1 MPPQI
6 NSMTATQKDSFY
18 AFEVSITPSDLNF
31 LNANPEKSAIWLSRK
46 MQEKGKEARWS
57 QLSMDQKKNYDISQ
71 AKELS
76 NVLSSRALRSLT
88 SQEWDNLDYS
98 KVMSMRWVLTT
109 KNDGSTKAR
118 LVVLGF
124 QMAGIGEVQTA
135 APTMA
140 RVSRNLL
147 LTICANNRFKLRAG
161 DVTATFLQTS
171 ESLEDLDLTVWAPAE
186 LAVAANPENPVMPI
200 RISKAFYGLFQS
212 PRCWYNDVS
221 SKMKS
226 QGWKCILADR
236 CLFVLYDE
244 KPNSPTLGQIIGIA
258 GLHVDDFL
266 VGGIEEHPRYAKAFA
281 DLQSTYNWGKWQS
294 DQFEFAGCH
303 ITQLPDSSIR
313 IDQEDYVTKWVDE
326 IQLPKDRMTQTSSAL
341 TPREISMLRGAIG
354 SLSWKSAQT
363 GPHFQAEACLLL
375 SEVPHATIST
385 IVKVNM
391 LIREV
396 KREASQS
403 LLFPAWGVEWHKM
416 AIVTWC
422 DAGEKNRPDES
433 STLGHITGI
442 APAGFLQGE
451 PHVVAILNWKSGK
464 TPRQCLGSNG
474 AEVQATTEGEDITF
488 KVRAMWAEL
497 HGVQL
502 RRATLYEQVR
512 DAVQGAIVMDSRGIF
527 DAMSRNI
534 SSLHGLRS
542 SRSGYELMLS
552 VQQAVKVSTA
562 FRWVNGLA
570 QLADCLT
577 KSNERKMFLQ
587 FLVQGQTWRL
597 VHDDTFTAGKKLRK
611 QELERS
617 LQKREEWFIG
627 EVRKLAKANKW
638 PWIELDELR
647 NKGDELTDHI
657 ALTPNQE
664 YPLQE

>member
-1 MPPQI
+1 MQERWIGETWLEIKPESRPAKTRKSMISQTTTGQKRKSENADRDDVQDDEPKDDDVVPDEGLDQQPDGQDRVLPQVPGMSPLTTALRDRGANAVDGI
-6 NSMTATQKDSFY
+6 RRNPAVGTSCPIESCHLPGGHAGPHEDEDGSRFTWSAQYGRMQVDAADVAIESSSSSDSEELVPDVKPEERGVPSQTISMIAPQKDSFY

-161 DVTATFLQTS
+161 DVTAAFLQTS
-171 ESLEDLDLTVWAPAE
+171 ESLEDLDLTVCAPAE
-186 LAVAANPENPVMPI
+186 LAVAFGANPENPVMPL
-200 RISKAFYGLFQS
+200 RISKAFYGLVRS

-221 SKMKS
+221 SKMQR

-244 KPNSPTLGQIIGIA
+244 EPTSSTFGQIIGIA

-326 IQLPKDRMTQTSSAL
+326 IQPPKDRMTQTSSAL

-363 GPHFQAEACLLL
+363 GPHFQAETCLLL

-385 IVKVNM
+385 IVKVNK

-422 DAGEKNRPDES
+422 DAGEKNRPDKS

-451 PHVVAILNWKSGK
+451 PHVVAI
-464 TPRQCLGSNG
+464 
-474 AEVQATTEGEDITF
+474 
-488 KVRAMWAEL
+488 
-497 HGVQL
+497 
-502 RRATLYEQVR
+502 
-512 DAVQGAIVMDSRGIF
+512 
-527 DAMSRNI
+527 
-534 SSLHGLRS
+534 
-542 SRSGYELMLS
+542 
-552 VQQAVKVSTA
+552 
-562 FRWVNGLA
+562 
-570 QLADCLT
+570 
-577 KSNERKMFLQ
+577 
-587 FLVQGQTWRL
+587 
-597 VHDDTFTAGKKLRK
+597 
-611 QELERS
+611 
-617 LQKREEWFIG
+617 
-627 EVRKLAKANKW
+627 
-638 PWIELDELR
+638 
-647 NKGDELTDHI
+647 
-657 ALTPNQE
+657 
-664 YPLQE
+664 